1 MGMVAVSDLI
11 DQVKSMRRELRALK
25 TGGNLSLGQLGYVR
39 ADLQLMV
46 PNGTATFN
54 FIAFGILDG
63 VTPFAMVAPDMS
75 MFDSSCSVAGTRFAQ
90 TGNMLQISVDIA
102 CTKSG
107 GVTTTLSI
115 LGLGCNDIEMRV

>member
-1 MGMVAVSDLI
+1 VEVIPVSDLV

-39 ADLQLMV
+39 ADMQLVV
-46 PNGTATFN
+46 PNGTTTFN
-54 FIAFGILDG
+54 FSAFGILDG
-63 VTPFAMVAPDMS
+63 VTPFAMVAPDAS
-75 MFDSSCSVAGTRFAQ
+75 MFDPSCSVAGTRFTQ
-90 TGNMLQISVDIA
+90 SGNILQIAVDIA

-115 LGLGCNDIEMRV
+115 IGLGCNDIEMGV

>member
-1 MGMVAVSDLI
+1 MSDLV

-39 ADLQLMV
+39 ADIQLVV
-46 PNGTATFN
+46 PNGTTTFN
-54 FIAFGILDG
+54 FSAFGVLDG
-63 VTPFAMVAPDMS
+63 VTPFALVAPDGS
-75 MFDSSCSVAGTRFAQ
+75 MFDSSCSVAGTRFTQA
-90 TGNMLQISVDIA
+90 GNVLHVAVDVA

-115 LGLGCNDIEMRV
+115 IGLGCNDIEMGV